1 MLMQKNMFI
10 LKVIIKKP
18 IRSLHA
24 KHVNEMAGLRGP
36 KFYFLS
42 ELESS
47 IFLKEIS

>member
-1 MLMQKNMFI
+1 MR
-10 LKVIIKKP
+10 IKKP

-24 KHVNEMAGLRGP
+24 KHVNVLTGLRCS

-47 IFLKEIS
+47 TFLRKISKYF